1 MPRAPEGARVALALV
16 PLMAV
21 AVVSIGCGGD
31 SGSESTT
38 AGGETALTKE
48 EWIARADAIC
58 APGQQKIS
66 QAVNDLYRGPT
77 PSQADLDQ
85 YAKDVLAATVQG
97 DIDKIGQLPVPQ
109 GNEEQIDRILQAAR
123 DGVDQLEAEG
133 LDRSG
138 GGPFIEA
145 NLLAQHYGLKT
156 CGWV

>member
-1 MPRAPEGARVALALV
+1 MPRATEGARVALAIV
-16 PLMAV
+16 PVIAA
-21 AVVSIGCGGD
+21 AVVAIGCGGD

-48 EWIARADAIC
+48 EWIVRADAIC
-58 APGQQKIS
+58 APGQGNIS
-66 QAVNDLYRGPT
+66 QAVNDLYSGPT
-77 PSQADLDQ
+77 PSQADLDH

-97 DIDKIGQLPVPQ
+97 DIDKIRQLPAPE
-109 GNEEQIDRILQAAR
+109 GNEEQIDRILGAAQ

-145 NLLAQHYGLKT
+145 NLLAQHYGLRT